1 MEKWAWCRKR
11 KLSKIQFYIFKG
23 PPNIFWGSK
32 YFFIEMSNFQNA
44 ISQKGLIEKFWFQ
57 WEMVTLTCLQHI
69 PLTKLPRLFSSHD
82 CPSRQVWHA
91 HMFRSMNHVKLCVC
105 GIISH
110 LVYIL
115 SSSRSGSQV
124 QVKVLVKVQCPV
136 HGLGPGLNSGAQNS
150 VSNSQ
155 KKGPGETL

>member
-1 MEKWAWCRKR
+1 MEFWKSNILRLNIFWQNIFWKFQSSITQKGVEKSIWCRKQ
-11 KLSKIQFYIFKG
+11 KLSRIQFYIFYG

-82 CPSRQVWHA
+82 CPSRQVW
-91 HMFRSMNHVKLCVC
+91 CVTGEKILPTDC
-105 GIISH
+105 LPWCI
-110 LVYIL
+110 VYMD
-115 SSSRSGSQV
+115 
-124 QVKVLVKVQCPV
+124 
-136 HGLGPGLNSGAQNS
+136 
-150 VSNSQ
+150 
-155 KKGPGETL
+155 